1 MENRLHS
8 SPGMTRHEILRNIVG
23 YSTMV
28 SQLNGGQYSSLSFLF
43 DQIST
48 PFGQKCALYADHTA
62 TGKPFKMI
70 EDIVQQKI
78 KPMIANSH
86 TETSLMGYFSTQ
98 MLHYAEISIL
108 KSFSV
113 TKATHFS
120 VPTGNGA
127 TGAFER
133 LTKILRVS
141 EISKK
146 VIFTCNKKGDL
157 PNFPRQMCQL
167 IFTLNKSLSSLL

>member
-1 MENRLHS
+1 
-8 SPGMTRHEILRNIVG
+8 
-23 YSTMV
+23 
-28 SQLNGGQYSSLSFLF
+28 
-43 DQIST
+43 
-48 PFGQKCALYADHTA
+48 
-62 TGKPFKMI
+62 
-70 EDIVQQKI
+70 
-78 KPMIANSH
+78 
-86 TETSLMGYFSTQ
+86 

-141 EISKK
+141 EIAKK
-146 VIFTCNKKGDL
+146 EAARNPNMDKSINLEIPQVYISPYEHHSNIL
-157 PNFPRQMCQL
+157 PW
-167 IFTLNKSLSSLL
+167 